1 MIGDKSPG
9 VKRFVA
15 GFSANNPAQHKQ
27 AAEGTK
33 LAANGESKL
42 SDTVHS
48 LAANLNRLMD
58 RERRLGTGFGSN
70 EGLAK
75 AAGVSSNTVARMRR
89 GDGSATVLK
98 ISKIARVLRVQVWE
112 LVFPGF
118 DPAIPPEVAKNQ
130 AERDLLRA
138 FRNQPPPTQH

>member
-1 MIGDKSPG
+1 MIGDISPA

-15 GFSANNPAQHKQ
+15 GFLPKNDAQQKQ
-27 AAEGTK
+27 RFQGPK
-33 LAANGESKL
+33 LATVGESKL

-58 RERRLGTGFGSN
+58 RERARGAGLGSN

-89 GDGSATVLK
+89 GDGSATVIK

-118 DPAIPPEVAKNQ
+118 DPMLPPEVAKNQ

>member
-1 MIGDKSPG
+1 
-9 VKRFVA
+9 
-15 GFSANNPAQHKQ
+15 
-27 AAEGTK
+27 
-33 LAANGESKL
+33 LAYAGESKL

-58 RERRLGTGFGSN
+58 RERTRATGLGSN

-112 LVFPGF
+112 LVFPGY
-118 DPAIPPEVAKNQ
+118 DPMMPPEVAKNQ